1 MNKNNLKHTI
11 IIINYH
17 SNILSKW
24 TNEND
29 DGHIKGF
36 LFTDNIESLKNLIT
50 LLLYYVLVWDAS
62 AKQAVGLL
70 SGNRFQL
77 GDFDECLQVAK
88 PIKAQY
94 CLVDVKLDVPSQ
106 YSYADPLAREYD
118 PLLPA
123 WHKIYVRKFFSAS
136 RGELNPQTA
145 YIL

>member
-1 MNKNNLKHTI
+1 MET
-11 IIINYH
+11 
-17 SNILSKW
+17 
-24 TNEND
+24 
-29 DGHIKGF
+29 
-36 LFTDNIESLKNLIT
+36 LKNLIT
-50 LLLYYVLVWDAS
+50 LLLYYFLVWDAS

-94 CLVDVKLDVPSQ
+94 CLVDVKLDVPSE

-123 WHKIYVRKFFSAS
+123 WHKIYVRTFFSALI
-136 RGELNPQTA
+136 GKFNPPLLFT
-145 YIL
+145 IF

>member
-1 MNKNNLKHTI
+1 
-11 IIINYH
+11 
-17 SNILSKW
+17 
-24 TNEND
+24 
-29 DGHIKGF
+29 
-36 LFTDNIESLKNLIT
+36 
-50 LLLYYVLVWDAS
+50 VWDAS

-123 WHKIYVRKFFSAS
+123 WHKIYVRKVFSAS
-136 RGELNPQTA
+136 SGELNPQTVHSIA
-145 YIL
+145 LFCYFFDACVYQNIIDHKRYRL

>member
-1 MNKNNLKHTI
+1 M
-11 IIINYH
+11 
-17 SNILSKW
+17 
-24 TNEND
+24 
-29 DGHIKGF
+29 
-36 LFTDNIESLKNLIT
+36 
-50 LLLYYVLVWDAS
+50 WDAS

-94 CLVDVKLDVPSQ
+94 CLVDVKLDVPPQ

-123 WHKIYVRKFFSAS
+123 WHKIYVRKVFFCLYFGKLNS
-136 RGELNPQTA
+136 RTVPCILFDYLLFFDKCTFQMIDRKNEHT
-145 YIL
+145 YIYLRL